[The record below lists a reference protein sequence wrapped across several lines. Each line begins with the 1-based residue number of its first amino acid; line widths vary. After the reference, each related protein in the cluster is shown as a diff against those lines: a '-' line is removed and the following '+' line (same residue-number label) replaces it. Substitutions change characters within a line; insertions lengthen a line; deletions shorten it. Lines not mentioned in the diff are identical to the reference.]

1 MLTGARGFIGRHV
14 LRLLRSAGHDVV
26 PLLRTPDGDI
36 GPSLL
41 DALDD
46 PERLAAAMRE
56 HGTELVVHAAWEGHP
71 RSAGFDHLAQL
82 RANVFPS
89 TNLVMAAATAGVEGI
104 VFLSTGGGQPTA
116 RIRPAYGVAKQLVE
130 GVLGRAGEQFGL
142 VTTTLRPTA
151 VYGPGQDPTAGLGAV
166 STFAWRIL
174 RDEPIEILGS
184 LANGR
189 DFLHVDDL
197 ARLVVSIVERPQSGL
212 YEAGGPEMYRLD
224 QLIAALEDEIGHPA
238 AVTVV
243 EAPDVDPTVV
253 GLDNTA
259 ATEAFGWTPA
269 RRVGTSISEVVADL
283 RVQLERSGA
292 QDVR

>member
-116 RIRPAYGVAKQLVE
+116 RIRPAY
-130 GVLGRAGEQFGL
+130 
-142 VTTTLRPTA
+142 
-151 VYGPGQDPTAGLGAV
+151 GQDPTAGLGAV